1 MRIPFTNLHI
11 TRSDKRAASK
21 EEISRVSAWS
31 GGLFNRSDKPM
42 LLSTVYRCV
51 DLISD
56 SVAMLPLET
65 YRIDSEGFKEQFK
78 AHPAYDVLNLEPNSD
93 MTRFTFFKTMVTSML
108 LTGNAYAYIERD
120 NRQNIVQIVYVPTA
134 SVGIRWIVD
143 NQGIN
148 RKRYKISQFNA
159 LVEPKDMIHVLNF
172 SYDGIEGVSTLSHAR
187 NTLMLSNDSEAH
199 AEGFFRGGANTAGVL
214 TIEGHLNKDQRQQ
227 NYDAWEER
235 TNPIQDI
242 S

>member
-78 AHPAYDVLNLEPNSD
+78 AHPAYDVLDLEPNSD

-108 LTGNAYAYIERD
+108 LTGNAYAYVNRD
-120 NRQNIVQIVYVPTA
+120 DKLRVVELIYIPT
-134 SVGIRWIVD
+134 SHVGIEWIID
-143 NQGIN
+143 SQGIS
-148 RKRYKISQFNA
+148 RKVIAYLIFVIWWSQ
-159 LVEPKDMIHVLNF
+159 K
-172 SYDGIEGVSTLSHAR
+172 T
-187 NTLMLSNDSEAH
+187 
-199 AEGFFRGGANTAGVL
+199 
-214 TIEGHLNKDQRQQ
+214 
-227 NYDAWEER
+227 
-235 TNPIQDI
+235 
-242 S
+242 